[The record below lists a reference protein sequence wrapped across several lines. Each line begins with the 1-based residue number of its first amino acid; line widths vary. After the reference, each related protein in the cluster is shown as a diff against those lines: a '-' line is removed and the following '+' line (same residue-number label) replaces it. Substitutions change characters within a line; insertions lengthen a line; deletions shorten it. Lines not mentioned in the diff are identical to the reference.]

1 MKKVYLFLFSLLLVV
16 AACKNE
22 KPQEVYNPF
31 ATPEGCIKEYLDARD
46 SCDIVRMLK
55 CYSYE
60 PKYESIIREGLQK
73 SLDDDARK
81 KMYHPDYYYRTDSIK
96 LKETYP
102 NTAVVTVYYTDGYT
116 KDDIS
121 PFDYDMNLVKDSTNW
136 KIETQLSY
144 SIIIKN

>member
-22 KPQEVYNPF
+22 KPQEAYNPF

>member
-1 MKKVYLFLFSLLLVV
+1 MFSLLLVV

-60 PKYESIIREGLQK
+60 PKYERIIREGLQK

-81 KMYHPDYYYRTDSIK
+81 
-96 LKETYP
+96 
-102 NTAVVTVYYTDGYT
+102 
-116 KDDIS
+116 
-121 PFDYDMNLVKDSTNW
+121 
-136 KIETQLSY
+136 
-144 SIIIKN
+144 

>member
-16 AACKNE
+16 AACKKD
-22 KPQEVYNPF
+22 KPQVVYNPL